1 MQDELNL
8 VNEIIMVPEKPR
20 RRRPVNASH
29 THKRRS
35 GRGFTKFLF
44 VILLLL
50 VVLGIIFSFA
60 DIGGNVIL
68 GYAQKYISDN
78 YKLTLNA
85 ESITGN
91 PVKGYTL
98 NNFEILDAQGQK
110 ILSAGSLSGRVNF
123 PALLTGKIRL
133 AEISLGGI
141 SMDIDQFMKTL
152 QNFKLPTTSHRRHN
166 AIFSAT
172 PAFADNPQNVP
183 DIPVDRVSI
192 TDSKFTSQFG
202 VIDVKEIGADLAN
215 FDIDIDAAINNIPL
229 KGVVDMG
236 ESAGLTAINRSDI
249 TFGSGKII
257 ATGGLVNDALDL
269 HASIQG
275 LNLGEMTALY
285 PAFLSPSDFEGN
297 ANLNIDI
304 TGTPEDPKILGSV
317 DYKGSKLY
325 NFPVER
331 VSANLAYSDN
341 RITVNNILANAF
353 KIPIQ
358 GELAA
363 ASRPDE
369 PLSVMIKLDGS
380 EANLDGMDKILE
392 VPDLKGLG
400 GKVSTFNANI
410 SGPVNA
416 LNGLINFTAP
426 KISYSGRTLSNIKAQ
441 IKLAHSDT
449 ASVNGKFSFEGSQ
462 GYLNGSIASFLV
474 KPNMNVTAKIVDLD
488 IKKVEDLIPD
498 ASDYK
503 LAGKITASVNV
514 KGSTSNP
521 VISGSLS
528 SPEFSGMDQKITKP
542 VINFSFANKNLTLT
556 KTEGTLN
563 GMPISV
569 TGTVGPLPS
578 DNPSLNINATIT
590 MSPAALKNYVPDI
603 NNYALKGNINA
614 GVKIQGTANS
624 PSINLLASS
633 QNIQAMDMISAK
645 NLELTTALNGD
656 LSKLDKIKINA
667 SAQSITAS
675 GVTFTN
681 AKAAINKD
689 GDKITLGSLNAQ
701 AGSGSITGSGS
712 ASVSGKNP
720 LDFNFKFTN
729 LNLAPLASA
738 SGVDMKGNLTGTLKV
753 SGNNSNPAINFS
765 ANVPSLNAS
774 GFTLEKLIAEIS
786 GNMQDIKLNKVRAE
800 VEGVEVTATG
810 NIQVTPALKVNI
822 ALKGN
827 NIKLE
832 RLLKDYPDLKGNL
845 SGVANLAFNIT
856 GNDKNISCKGSLTS
870 SAINAYGLK
879 LSSVN
884 LPLAYSG
891 NNFTSSGGTAK
902 LYGGTA
908 KNNLTFDINA
918 MKFTDNI
925 EASGIDVN
933 ALIQDMSG
941 GLEGKITGTGK
952 LTMKI
957 NGTAKGKTSYS
968 GSGNFSMGSGG
979 ITGFKWLNF
988 ITRLHKSDGIRYASV
1003 NAPLTL
1009 QTGKLIIK
1017 AGTIA
1022 NANKDDALYKYAKLS
1037 QDGSVDFSGKDVTI
1051 NFMTESSIN
1060 YQLINAIQ
1068 GGGVAGL
1075 QALFKGGTTNL
1086 KDGLQAFLQGG
1097 LTGAQEK
1104 GSAGDFRVVNL
1115 KVAGKAASPSFSG
1128 LKIGGSTLKA
1138 QEDKNSESK
1147 KTQIQQTVQNTQQA
1161 IQKKG
1166 EDLIDKTLD
1175 KLLPTKKTDSTKAA
1189 AQSQNQKKTQAQTQ
1203 KQKQT
1208 QNQKPT
1214 REQKKEEI
1222 KERAKEE
1229 IKKGLQKGLGGLFK
1243 K

>member
-1 MQDELNL
+1 MQDEISL
-8 VNEIIMVPEKPR
+8 VNEIIMIPEKQR
-20 RRRPVNASH
+20 RRRPGSH
-29 THKRRS
+29 PQHKRS
-35 GRGFTKFLF
+35 GRGFMKFLL
-44 VILLLL
+44 VIVLLL

-60 DIGGNVIL
+60 DIGGSVIL
-68 GYAQKYISDN
+68 NYAQKYIHDN

-91 PVKGYTL
+91 PVKGYSL
-98 NNFEILDAQGQK
+98 NNFELLDSNGNK

-133 AEISLGGI
+133 AEISLGGV
-141 SMDIDQFMKTL
+141 SMDIDQFIKTL
-152 QNFKLPTTSHRRHN
+152 QNFKLPATSYKRHEL
-166 AIFSAT
+166 IFSTT
-172 PAFADNPQNVP
+172 PAYADDSQNIP
-183 DIPVDRVSI
+183 DIPVDRVSL
-192 TDSKFTSQFG
+192 TDSKFTSEFG
-202 VIDVKEIGADLAN
+202 VIDVNEIGADLAN
-215 FDIDIDAAINNIPL
+215 FDIDIDAAINNIPV
-229 KGVVDMG
+229 KGVIDMG

-249 TFGSGKII
+249 NFGSGKII
-257 ATGGLVNDALDL
+257 ATGGLVNNALDL

-275 LNLGEMTALY
+275 LDLSEMTALY
-285 PAFLSPSDFEGN
+285 PALLSSSDFEGS
-297 ANLNIDI
+297 ANLNLDI
-304 TGTPEDPKILGSV
+304 TGSIDDPKILGSV
-317 DYKGSKLY
+317 DYKGSKIY
-325 NFPVER
+325 AFPVER
-331 VSANLAYSDN
+331 VSANLSYSDN
-341 RITVNNILANAF
+341 RITVSNIQANAF
-353 KIPIQ
+353 NIPIQ

-363 ASRPDE
+363 ASRPNE

-380 EANLDGMDKILE
+380 EANLDGLDKILN
-392 VPDLKGLG
+392 VPDLKGLS
-400 GKVSTFNANI
+400 GKVSTFNTNI

-449 ASVNGKFSFEGSQ
+449 ATLNGKFNFEGSQ
-462 GYLNGSIASFLV
+462 GYLNGNIASFLV
-474 KPNMNVTAKIVDLD
+474 KPNLNVTAKIVDLD
-488 IKKVEDLIPD
+488 IKRVEDLIPD

-514 KGSTSNP
+514 KGSASNP

-542 VINFSFANKNLTLT
+542 VINFSFAKKTLTLT

-563 GMPISV
+563 GMPISI
-569 TGTVGPLPS
+569 TGTISPLPS

-603 NNYALKGNINA
+603 DNYALKGNVNA
-614 GVKIQGTANS
+614 GIKIQGSVNA

-633 QNIQAMDMISAK
+633 QNIQAMNMITAK

-656 LSKLDKIKINA
+656 LSKLDKLNINA
-667 SAQSITAS
+667 SAKSITAS

-681 AKAAINKD
+681 ANASISKN
-689 GDKITLGSLNAQ
+689 GDIITLGGLNAQ
-701 AGSGSITGSGS
+701 AGSGSITGSGT
-712 ASVSGKNP
+712 ASVSGKAP

-729 LNLAPLASA
+729 LDLAPLASA
-738 SGVDMKGNLTGTLKV
+738 SGVDLKGKLTGNLKV
-753 SGNNSNPAINFS
+753 SGSNANPAINFS
-765 ANVPSLNAS
+765 ANVPSINAS

-800 VEGVEVTATG
+800 VEGVEVSATG
-810 NIQVTPALKVNI
+810 NVQVSPALKLNI
-822 ALKGN
+822 ALNGK

-845 SGVANLAFNIT
+845 SGVANLAFNLT
-856 GNDKNISCKGSLTS
+856 GNDKSISGKGSLTS
-870 SAINAYGLK
+870 SAITAYGLK
-879 LSSVN
+879 LTSIN

-925 EASGIDVN
+925 DVSGLDVN
-933 ALIQDMSG
+933 ALIQDVSG

-952 LTMKI
+952 LSMKI
-957 NGTAKGKTSYS
+957 NGTAKGKTAYS
-968 GSGNFSMGSGG
+968 GSGNFSMGAGA
-979 ITGFKWLNF
+979 ITGFKWLNL
-988 ITRLHKSDGIRYASV
+988 ITRLHKSDGIKYSSV

-1017 AGTIA
+1017 SGSIA
-1022 NANKDDALYKYAKLS
+1022 NAVKNDALYKYAKLS
-1037 QDGSVDFSGKDVTI
+1037 QNGTVDFSGKDITL

-1060 YQLINAIQ
+1060 YQLINALQ
-1068 GGGVAGL
+1068 GGSAGAL
-1075 QALFKGGTTNL
+1075 QALFKGGTSSFTE
-1086 KDGLQAFLQGG
+1086 GLQAFLQGG
-1097 LTGAQEK
+1097 VTGAQDK
-1104 GSAGDFRVVNL
+1104 GSAGDFRTVTL
-1115 KVAGKAASPSFSG
+1115 KISGKASSPSFSG
-1128 LKIGGSTLKA
+1128 LKIGESTVKA
-1138 QEDKNSESK
+1138 QGDSDNKNN
-1147 KTQIQQTVQNTQQA
+1147 KTQPQTPTKENAQQA

-1166 EDLIDKTLD
+1166 EQLIDQTLD
-1175 KLLPTKKTDSTKAA
+1175 RILPTKTTTTTPAATPAKTNNK
-1189 AQSQNQKKTQAQTQ
+1189 
-1203 KQKQT
+1203 T
-1208 QNQKPT
+1208 QNQKQT
-1214 REQKKEEI
+1214 REQKKEEL
-1222 KERAKEE
+1222 KERAREE
-1229 IKKGLQKGLGGLFK
+1229 LKKGLQKGLGGLFK

>member
-1 MQDELNL
+1 MQDNISL
-8 VNEIIMVPEKPR
+8 VNEIIMLPEKPR
-20 RRRPVNASH
+20 RRRHVNH
-29 THKRRS
+29 PHQKKRS
-35 GRGFTKFLF
+35 GNGFMKFLL
-44 VILLLL
+44 VLVLLL

-60 DIGGNVIL
+60 DIGGGVIL
-68 GYAQKYISDN
+68 NYAQKYIQDN

-91 PVKGYTL
+91 PVKGYSL
-98 NNFEILDAQGQK
+98 NNFELLDSDGNK

-133 AEISLGGI
+133 AEISLGGV
-141 SMDIDQFMKTL
+141 SMDIDQFIKTL
-152 QNFKLPTTSHRRHN
+152 QNFKLPETSHRKNN
-166 AIFSAT
+166 AIFSIT
-172 PAFADNPQNVP
+172 PAYAEDSQSMP
-183 DIPVDRVSI
+183 DIPVDRVSL
-192 TDSKFTSQFG
+192 TDSKFTSEFG
-202 VIDVKEIGADLAN
+202 VIEVHEIGADLAN
-215 FDIDIDAAINNIPL
+215 FDIDVDAAINNIPL

-249 TFGSGKII
+249 NFGSGKII

-275 LNLGEMTALY
+275 LDLSEITALY
-285 PAFLSPSDFEGN
+285 PEILKASDFEGT
-297 ANLNIDI
+297 ANLNLDI
-304 TGTPEDPKILGSV
+304 TGSLDDPKILGSV
-317 DYKGSKLY
+317 DYKGSKIY
-325 NFPVER
+325 AFPVER

-341 RITVNNILANAF
+341 RITVSNIQANAF
-353 KIPIQ
+353 NIPIQ

-363 ASRPDE
+363 ASRPNE
-369 PLSVMIKLDGS
+369 ALSVMIKLDGS
-380 EANLDGMDKILE
+380 EANLEGLDKILNI
-392 VPDLKGLG
+392 PDLKGLS
-400 GKVSTFNANI
+400 GKVSTFNTNI
-410 SGPVNA
+410 SGHVNA

-426 KISYSGRTLSNIKAQ
+426 KIAYSGRTLSNIKAQ

-449 ASVNGKFSFEGSQ
+449 ATLNGKFNFEGSQ

-474 KPNMNVTAKIVDLD
+474 KPNLNVTAKIVDLD
-488 IKKVEDLIPD
+488 IKRVEDLIPD

-514 KGSTSNP
+514 KGSASNP

-542 VINFSFANKNLTLT
+542 VINFSFAKKTLTLT

-569 TGTVGPLPS
+569 TGTIGPLPS

-603 NNYALKGNINA
+603 DNYALKGNVNA
-614 GVKIQGTANS
+614 GIKIQGSVNS

-633 QNIQAMDMISAK
+633 QNIQAMNMITAK

-656 LSKLDKIKINA
+656 LSKLDKLNVNA
-667 SAQSITAS
+667 SAKSITAS

-681 AKAAINKD
+681 ANANINKD

-701 AGSGSITGSGS
+701 AGSGSITGSGNAS
-712 ASVSGKNP
+712 ASGKTP
-720 LDFNFKFTN
+720 LDFSFKFTN
-729 LNLAPLASA
+729 LDLAPLASA
-738 SGVDMKGNLTGTLKV
+738 SGVDLKGKLTGTLKV
-753 SGNNSNPAINFS
+753 SGSNANPAINFS
-765 ANVPSLNAS
+765 ANVPAINAS

-786 GNMQDIKLNKVRAE
+786 GNMDNIKLNKVRAE

-810 NIQVTPALKVNI
+810 NVQVNPALKLNI
-822 ALKGN
+822 ALNGK

-845 SGVANLAFNIT
+845 SGTANLAFNLT
-856 GNDKNISCKGSLTS
+856 GNDKNISGKGSLTS
-870 SAINAYGLK
+870 SAVNAYGLK
-879 LSSVN
+879 LTSVN

-925 EASGIDVN
+925 DVSGLDVN
-933 ALIQDMSG
+933 ALIQDVSG

-952 LTMKI
+952 LSMKI

-968 GSGNFSMGSGG
+968 GTGNFSMGAGA
-979 ITGFKWLNF
+979 ITGFKWLNL
-988 ITRLHKSDGIRYASV
+988 ITKLHKSDGIRYSSV

-1009 QTGKLIIK
+1009 QTGKLILK
-1017 AGTIA
+1017 SGSIA
-1022 NANKDDALYKYAKLS
+1022 NAVKNDALYKYAKLS
-1037 QDGSVDFSGKDVTI
+1037 QNGTVDFSGKDITL

-1060 YQLINAIQ
+1060 YQLINALQ
-1068 GGGVAGL
+1068 GGGVGGL
-1075 QALFKGGTTNL
+1075 QALFKGGTSNL

-1097 LTGAQEK
+1097 LTGAREK
-1104 GSAGDFRVVNL
+1104 GSAGDFRTVAL
-1115 KVAGKAASPSFSG
+1115 KISGKAASPSFSG
-1128 LKIGGSTLKA
+1128 LKIGDSTLKA
-1138 QEDKNSESK
+1138 QESSGSESK
-1147 KTQIQQTVQNTQQA
+1147 N
-1161 IQKKG
+1161 
-1166 EDLIDKTLD
+1166 D
-1175 KLLPTKKTDSTKAA
+1175 
-1189 AQSQNQKKTQAQTQ
+1189 KTQAQTPSKESVKQSVQ
-1203 KQKQT
+1203 KKGEQLIDDTLNKLLPGSNKTKADTAAQNQT
-1208 QNQKPT
+1208 QNKTQTQKQT
-1214 REQKKEEI
+1214 REQKKEEL
-1222 KERAKEE
+1222 KERAREE
-1229 IKKGLQKGLGGLFK
+1229 LKKGLQKGLGGLFK
-1243 K
+1243 